1 MRLLRALLVND
12 ASLAGH
18 HGSALVT
25 DQAVRLARA
34 AGIDLTHGWDW
45 AAVEATLREDGKR
58 GLFDFVI
65 VNGEGSIHDDAKA
78 ARRIAAMATELKAS
92 GTPAYLINASIE
104 GIGAEVRDGLG
115 AFRRIYV
122 RDEASHAVLA
132 DAGLSAVIV
141 PDLTLSA
148 ENVPRARRRGALF
161 VTDSS
166 ETGKTTELIALA
178 CRWPGT
184 RPITLRTAPPWP
196 AKGSRSRRWSFE
208 AKRILAH
215 ALPLSPWS
223 LRYRGALR
231 TRTALLEALA
241 HEARAAVCGRY
252 HAVCLALLTRLPFVA
267 IAGNTSKVAALLA
280 DIGLSARHR
289 TLADLR
295 HEHAERVVPDLTVEE
310 ETRIDA
316 FLANAQRAAGAMFAE
331 IADEAGQCTQHLSSR
346 RPIIG

>member
-58 GLFDFVI
+58 GLFDLVI
-65 VNGEGSIHDDAKA
+65 VNGEGSIHD
-78 ARRIAAMATELKAS
+78 
-92 GTPAYLINASIE
+92 
-104 GIGAEVRDGLG
+104 
-115 AFRRIYV
+115 
-122 RDEASHAVLA
+122 
-132 DAGLSAVIV
+132 
-141 PDLTLSA
+141 
-148 ENVPRARRRGALF
+148 
-161 VTDSS
+161 SS
-166 ETGKTTELIALA
+166 ETGKTAELIALA

-184 RPITLRTAPPWP
+184 RPITLRTTPPWP

-295 HEHAERVVPDLTVEE
+295 HEHAERVVPDRTVEE

-331 IADEAGQCTQHLSSR
+331 IADEAGQCTQHLSSQ